1 MDTSADGYIGV
12 EYCNKLFEIEQKI
25 ALLSDEEKLKI
36 RQKESKS
43 ILEKFFNWVNLMMS
57 EKITLNKKLKKALI
71 YASNKQK

>member
-43 ILEKFFNWVNLMMS
+43 ILEKFFN
-57 EKITLNKKLKKALI
+57 
-71 YASNKQK
+71 